1 MLSSLK
7 SLAIFNK
14 TFDGLDGGDLDGLD
28 NVEELSI
35 EDNEITHPTLY
46 KGIFD
51 NLLKLES
58 LWLFG
63 NGLTILREDVFKN
76 NVHLIDISLADNA
89 LTELHPKL
97 FSTLTKLDGLSL
109 NDNNLTSIPQSL
121 FEKLTKLTYL
131 RLSGNKIETFESGTF
146 KDLAVLRTLYL
157 ENNNISVLP
166 TGIFKGLKKLK
177 SVDLRGNPGSP
188 FNVSV
193 NLVSN
198 PQSLLQYR
206 AICYYH
212 APFELKLKITVGN
225 GHAVAE
231 GTNTR
236 TKYLTINA
244 GEKTSTD
251 IYQNG
256 FEPNS
261 NQ

>member
-97 FSTLTKLDGLSL
+97 FSTLTKLDGLSG
-109 NDNNLTSIPQSL
+109 SL
-121 FEKLTKLTYL
+121 
-131 RLSGNKIETFESGTF
+131 G
-146 KDLAVLRTLYL
+146 
-157 ENNNISVLP
+157 
-166 TGIFKGLKKLK
+166 
-177 SVDLRGNPGSP
+177 
-188 FNVSV
+188 
-193 NLVSN
+193 
-198 PQSLLQYR
+198 
-206 AICYYH
+206 
-212 APFELKLKITVGN
+212 
-225 GHAVAE
+225 
-231 GTNTR
+231 
-236 TKYLTINA
+236 KYL
-244 GEKTSTD
+244 
-251 IYQNG
+251 IYVLHTG
-256 FEPNS
+256 AIGT
-261 NQ
+261 